1 MSNWSEWK
9 RFPDPARGEQLAA
22 PIGPGLYEVRYI
34 STGGLYGFSASD
46 NVAQALATLP
56 AKPGLFRSLFGKH
69 RPMPLSDLEYRTC
82 ATATREIARI
92 TAERLAERRDAFVSG
107 AA

>member
-1 MSNWSEWK
+1 MSTWSEWK
-9 RFPDPARGEQLAA
+9 RFPDPARGGQLEA
-22 PIGPGLYEVRYI
+22 PIGPGLYEVRYM

-46 NVAQALATLP
+46 NVAQALSALP

-69 RPMPLSDLEYRTC
+69 RPMPLNDLEYRTC

-92 TAERLAERRDAFVSG
+92 TAERMADRRDAFVSG